1 MRLLFIESSIL
12 PSRGGVPRV
21 TWALAEYLKKKG
33 FEIYYIYSIA
43 DFSLVDS
50 KNKLKTRKYDDAN
63 TIIKYVTDNKID
75 IVINQVIVYS
85 SIYRSLKYLHEN
97 STVKIIFCLHGMPEF
112 YKFVKRDYKYYIKKI
127 IGLVTFRGNIDVY
140 SVSRI
145 AKLADK
151 IMLLSPSYEN
161 SFRKI
166 YLDNNDIS
174 ISALANPLPFD
185 YILGKDELINKKKQV
200 VIIARI
206 EEIFKNIIGALEIWK
221 SLEKVGYN
229 GWNLILCGYGPD
241 EKRIVKYAEQI
252 GLKNFS
258 FIGKTDNPQK
268 LYNESSIFMMTS
280 RCEGF
285 PMTLLECLQTGCVPI
300 VYDAFSS
307 VYDIIDNGYNG
318 YIISNE
324 DKDAYAKNLYKLMND
339 KDVLEMMQGNCIESA
354 YNFTT
359 DKLGQTWVDI
369 LNGMQTKSC

>member
-1 MRLLFIESSIL
+1 M
-12 PSRGGVPRV
+12 

-75 IVINQVIVYS
+75 IVINQGIIYA

-185 YILGKDELINKKKQV
+185 YILGKDKLINKKKQV

-221 SLEKVGYN
+221 SLEKIGYN

-324 DKDAYAKNLYKLMND
+324 DKDAYAKNLHKLMND